1 MTSATSERVE
11 AARNSGLPRR
21 DWILLPLLSLLAIGF
36 LAGASEWASRRVFYR
51 LPSSGESCLT
61 IKDPLNGAQ
70 GIPNC
75 VVWEKIPEGKPTQY
89 RFNREGYR
97 NDVEFAPKPPET
109 FRIVLIGSSVAAGFR
124 APREQTIAGLL
135 PELLSQRT
143 GRRIEVYSTGLPWRS
158 ADAVSR
164 DLKDAIALHPDVIL
178 WILSPLDITYT
189 SALKNTPDETPVN
202 IPTGAGQTMKSWYEA
217 KAVFSNS
224 SFGSAVGKLFSHTY
238 SATMLRDFFYRSPSQ
253 YVQAS
258 LAGADYN
265 KDFLRNQPSA
275 AWQEELREFSRGVAG
290 IEDQAA
296 KANIPLVA
304 VLVPDRTQA
313 AMISMMN
320 DRPSGFD
327 PYKLG
332 GELRSLVINGGG
344 KYIDILPDFQTI
356 KNPQLGYFA
365 MDGHPNG
372 VGYATITRFLAREM
386 LAADIPG
393 LSSGAPQPQ
402 SGPRP

>member
-1 MTSATSERVE
+1 MTSATS
-11 AARNSGLPRR
+11 ARGEETGNSRLPRR
-21 DWILLPLLSLLAIGF
+21 DWILLPLLSLLAIGL
-36 LAGASEWASRRVFYR
+36 LAGVSEWASRRVFYR
-51 LPSSGESCLT
+51 FPASGESCLT

-75 VVWEKIPEGKPTQY
+75 VVWEKIPEGRPTQY
-89 RFNREGYR
+89 RFNANGYR
-97 NDVEFAPKPPET
+97 NDVDFAPKPSGT

-124 APREQTIAGLL
+124 APQEQTIAGLL
-135 PELLSQRT
+135 PAELSQRT
-143 GRRIEVYSTGLPWRS
+143 GRRIEVYSAGLPWRS

-164 DLKDAIALHPDVIL
+164 NLEDAIAVHPDMIL

-189 SALKNTPDETPVN
+189 TALKNRGDDAPVTA
-202 IPTGAGQTMKSWYEA
+202 PAGAGPIMKSWYAA
-217 KAVFSNS
+217 KALFSNY
-224 SFGSAVGKLFSHTY
+224 SFVSAVGKLFSHTY
-238 SATMLRDFFYRSPSQ
+238 SATMLRDFFYRSPSE

-265 KDFLRNQPSA
+265 QDFLRNQPSA
-275 AWQEELREFSRGVAG
+275 AWDGELREFQRGVTS

-313 AMISMMN
+313 AMIAMTG

-332 GELRSLVINGGG
+332 SELRALLTKSGG
-344 KYIDILPDFQTI
+344 KYIDILPYFQTVQ
-356 KNPQLGYFA
+356 NPQLGYFA
-365 MDGHPNG
+365 LDGHPNG
-372 VGYATITRFLAREM
+372 VGYARATQFLARE

-393 LSSGAPQPQ
+393 S
-402 SGPRP
+402 RP